1 MTNKPSLGLEGG
13 GPTWWWGSIPPD
25 QQSMDDHSLL
35 YDSDPLVEPL
45 EVLGRPIAK
54 LRVSADTTRAN
65 WMAGSRM

>member
-1 MTNKPSLGLEGG
+1 M
-13 GPTWWWGSIPPD
+13 WWGSIPPD